1 MKDKYDKK
9 VMRLLELLDD
19 DDVQAKI
26 RYIVTGEEMP
36 SDVVDIEEYE
46 ALKVDYDDICRQ
58 KAELENAVNNLQ
70 QEKQQLQQSFGAI
83 SENQNLQLAKI
94 NEELAY
100 QQQIATKYK
109 QQAEAIKETYLTEK
123 DKLIDEIR
131 KLQQELVDLKD
142 FAEKLNAQKEFWQ
155 AKAQNK

>member
-9 VMRLLELLDD
+9 VMRLLKLLDD

-155 AKAQNK
+155 AKAQSK

>member
-26 RYIVTGEEMP
+26 KYIVTGEELP

-58 KAELENAVNNLQ
+58 KTELENMVNNLQ

-109 QQAEAIKETYLTEK
+109 QQAEAIQETYLTEK